1 MRLLAKFTPAARTVT
16 RAGLSRRGGGLGR
29 CGTCKTDELPCLVMA
44 TASIV
49 SYPDTASRITW

>member
-1 MRLLAKFTPAARTVT
+1 MT